1 MALKFVLAGNPNS
14 GKTTLFNAL
23 TGSNAHVGNWPG
35 VTVEKKE
42 GVCKKQ
48 VFGQTISLVDLPGIY
63 STSPYSPEGVIARN
77 YILEEKPD
85 AIINIV
91 DATNL
96 ERNLY
101 LTTELLET
109 DIPIVIALNYID
121 VLEKD
126 NVRLDLT
133 VLEKAFGVKIIPISA
148 FKKKGLDE
156 LLEAACQAV
165 SSKKMAE
172 SVLRQSII
180 GEQIKKISES
190 LRNLN
195 IPSSEYVAVK
205 LIEGDKILL
214 DSLII
219 NDDEKKSILNIIE
232 SIKKEHEDTEG
243 LIADLRYNYISQ
255 HCREATNITKKLKDI
270 ARTQKI
276 DKILTHKIWGIP
288 IFLGIMFLMFFLV
301 FGEFEIGG
309 VTIMMPGVLAAY
321 GVEWLVTKIGE
332 LLAQFLS
339 FVNASD
345 WSAGLVIDGIYG
357 GVGAVF
363 GFLPYILVM
372 YLLISILEATGYMAR
387 AAFIMDRAFR
397 KFGLSGKSF
406 VPMLMG
412 FGCSVPAVMGARTLE
427 NENERRLTIMI
438 TPFMSCGAKLP
449 IWTFLTAA
457 FFEGITAT
465 LVIFSIYFLGIV
477 MAVITGIVFNKFV
490 FKKKTTPFIMEMPS
504 YRAPDIKTLLRILLD
519 KFKSFVKRAGT
530 VILVSSVV
538 IWLLQSFSFN
548 FKMVDDPNDSMMA
561 KIGGI
566 FAYIF
571 KPMGFGAWQAAFA
584 ILSGFIA
591 KEVVVTT
598 FGTLSGVGDPLEN
611 EGLMEQVKSWII
623 SAGIFASPLAV
634 YCFMVFNLL
643 APPCMAAIG
652 AISQE
657 VKSKKWTAIILIYQ
671 LLIAYLVALLIYGIG
686 QLVMLIA

>member
-1 MALKFVLAGNPNS
+1 MSLKFALAGNPNS

-42 GVCKKQ
+42 GVCKKK
-48 VFGQTISLVDLPGIY
+48 VSDQTITIIDLPGIY

-109 DIPIVIALNYID
+109 DIPMVIALNYMD

-126 NVRLDLT
+126 NVSFDVT
-133 VLEKAFGVKIIPISA
+133 VLEKALGVKIIPISA
-148 FKKKGLDE
+148 HKKKGLDE
-156 LLEAACQAV
+156 LLEAAVKAV
-165 SSKKMAE
+165 NTPKKAE
-172 SVLRQSII
+172 SILRQSVI
-180 GEQIKKISES
+180 GERIQKISDS
-190 LRNLN
+190 LRALN
-195 IPSSEYVAVK
+195 VSSPEYVAVK
-205 LIEGDKILL
+205 IIEGDKLLLNSLDISDEAKNSILEAI
-214 DSLII
+214 DII
-219 NDDEKKSILNIIE
+219 N
-232 SIKKEHEDTEG
+232 KEHKDAEG
-243 LIADLRYNYISQ
+243 LVADLRYNYISQ
-255 HCREATNITKKLKDI
+255 HCQEATNKTKKLKDI
-270 ARTQKI
+270 IRTQKI
-276 DKILTHKIWGIP
+276 DKVLTHKVWGIP

-321 GVEWLVTKIGE
+321 GVEWVVAKFGD
-332 LLAQFLS
+332 LLARFLA

-345 WSAGLVIDGIYG
+345 WSTGLVIDGIYG

-363 GFLPYILVM
+363 GFMPYILIM

-412 FGCSVPAVMGARTLE
+412 FGCSVPAVMGARTLD
-427 NENERRLTIMI
+427 NENERRLTIMV

-465 LVIFSIYFLGIV
+465 LVIFSIYLLGIIIAIV
-477 MAVITGIVFNKFV
+477 TGVIFNKFV

-504 YRAPDIKTLLRILLD
+504 YRAPDIKTLLRILWD
-519 KFKSFVKRAGT
+519 KFKSFAKRAGT
-530 VILVSSVV
+530 IILVSSVI
-538 IWLLQSFSFN
+538 IWLLQSFSFT
-548 FKMVDDPNDSMMA
+548 FKLVEDPNDSMMA
-561 KIGGI
+561 KIGGV
-566 FAYIF
+566 FAYLF

-584 ILSGFIA
+584 ILTGFIA

-598 FGTLSGVGDPLEN
+598 FGTLSGVGDPLED

-643 APPCMAAIG
+643 APPCIAAIG

-657 VKSKKWTAIILIYQ
+657 VKSKKWTAIILLYQ
-671 LLIAYLVALLIYGIG
+671 LAVAYIVSLLIYGIG
-686 QLVMLIA
+686 QLIALIV